1 MLLNLKNISLS
12 FGKRIILDDV
22 SFNVKKGEI
31 IAITGKSGTGKTS
44 LLGIISGLLK
54 PDTGKVLYK
63 DSDIVNWWDFR
74 KSSFRNKK
82 IGFVFQF
89 FNLLPDL
96 SAYENI
102 RYPSLKRIFPKNV
115 HKEIVDIAEILGIS
129 GILKQK
135 PVTLSGGERQRVA
148 IARAIINGPALLLA
162 DEPTGNLD
170 VLTAV
175 EIKNLF
181 VELKEKRG
189 ISIVLVTH
197 DQNLIKIADRHY
209 HLENSKL
216 SLVEKETEKAPVQKK
231 IAAPSSKK
239 SSVKAAKAKPEAK
252 ISAKS
257 SAKKSSA
264 KKAVVKTAKS
274 KSDSKSPVKSNAT
287 KKEVVKKAKAPSTS
301 AKKAPVSKAKAQ
313 KKKPEKQ

>member
-54 PDTGKVLYK
+54 PDRGKVLYQ

-102 RYPSLKRIFPKNV
+102 RYPSLKRLFPKNV

-148 IARAIINGPALLLA
+148 IARAIINGPDLLLA

-181 VELKEKRG
+181 IELKEKRG

-197 DQNLIKIADRHY
+197 DQSLIGISDRHY
-209 HLENSKL
+209 HLENSRL
-216 SLVEKETEKAPVQKK
+216 SLVEKEIAQVPVQKK
-231 IAAPSSKK
+231 ASASSSKK

-252 ISAKS
+252 TSV
-257 SAKKSSA
+257 KSSA

-274 KSDSKSPVKSNAT
+274 KAASKSLEKSNAT
-287 KKEVVKKAKAPSTS
+287 KKGVVKKAKVPSTS
-301 AKKAPVSKAKAQ
+301 VEKASDSKSKAQ
-313 KKKPEKQ
+313 KEKPEK

>member
-1 MLLNLKNISLS
+1 MLLNLKNLSLS

-22 SFNVKKGEI
+22 SFDVNKGEI

-54 PDTGKVLYK
+54 PDIGKVLYK
-63 DSDIVNWWDFR
+63 NSDIVNWWDFK
-74 KSSFRNKK
+74 KSAFRNKR

-115 HKEIVDIAEILGIS
+115 HKEIIDIAEILGIS

-148 IARAIINGPALLLA
+148 IARAVINGPALLLA

-170 VLTAV
+170 VVTAV

-197 DQNLIKIADRHY
+197 DQNLIEIADRHY
-209 HLENSKL
+209 HLENSRL
-216 SLVEKETEKAPVQKK
+216 SLVEKEIVEVPAQKK
-231 IAAPSSKK
+231 AVTPSSKKASVKKASAKAGKTKAKAKTSVESSSKK
-239 SSVKAAKAKPEAK
+239 SSVK
-252 ISAKS
+252 
-257 SAKKSSA
+257 
-264 KKAVVKTAKS
+264 TAKS
-274 KSDSKSPVKSNAT
+274 KSAPKAVVKSSAS
-287 KKEVVKKAKAPSTS
+287 KKGVVKKATSTKVSAEKAPD
-301 AKKAPVSKAKAQ
+301 SKTQ
-313 KKKPEKQ
+313 KKKSEK

>member
-54 PDTGKVLYK
+54 PDRGKVLYQ

-148 IARAIINGPALLLA
+148 IARAIINGPDLLLA

-181 VELKEKRG
+181 IELKEKRG

-197 DQNLIKIADRHY
+197 DQSLIGISDRHY
-209 HLENSKL
+209 HLENSRL
-216 SLVEKETEKAPVQKK
+216 SLVEKEIEKVPVQKK
-231 IAAPSSKK
+231 IAASSSKK
-239 SSVKAAKAKPEAK
+239 PSVKAAKTKAEAK
-252 ISAKS
+252 TSV
-257 SAKKSSA
+257 KSSA

-274 KSDSKSPVKSNAT
+274 KSASKSLEKSNAT
-287 KKEVVKKAKAPSTS
+287 KKGVVKKAKVPSTS
-301 AKKAPVSKAKAQ
+301 VEKASDSKSKAQ
-313 KKKPEKQ
+313 KEKPEK

>member
-63 DSDIVNWWDFR
+63 DSDIVNWWDFK

-115 HKEIVDIAEILGIS
+115 HKEIIDISEILGIS

-148 IARAIINGPALLLA
+148 IARAIINRPALLLA

-170 VLTAV
+170 VVTAV

-181 VELKEKRG
+181 IELKEKRG

-197 DQNLIKIADRHY
+197 DQSLIGISDRHY
-209 HLENSKL
+209 HLENSRL
-216 SLVEKETEKAPVQKK
+216 SLVEKEIEKVPVQKK
-231 IAAPSSKK
+231 IAASSSKK
-239 SSVKAAKAKPEAK
+239 PSVKAAKTKAEAK
-252 ISAKS
+252 TSV
-257 SAKKSSA
+257 KSSA

-274 KSDSKSPVKSNAT
+274 KSASKSLEKSNAT
-287 KKEVVKKAKAPSTS
+287 KKGVVKKAKVPSS
-301 AKKAPVSKAKAQ
+301 SVEKAPDSKSKAQ
-313 KKKPEKQ
+313 KEKPEK

>member
-63 DSDIVNWWDFR
+63 DSDIVNWWDFK

-115 HKEIVDIAEILGIS
+115 HKEIIDISEILGIS

-148 IARAIINGPALLLA
+148 IARAIINRPALLLA

-170 VLTAV
+170 VVTAV

-181 VELKEKRG
+181 IELKEKRG

-209 HLENSKL
+209 HLENSRL
-216 SLVEKETEKAPVQKK
+216 SLVEKETEKVPAQKK
-231 IAAPSSKK
+231 SPASSSKK
-239 SSVKAAKAKPEAK
+239 SSVKAVKAKPEAK
-252 ISAKS
+252 TS
-257 SAKKSSA
+257 KKPSV
-264 KKAVVKTAKS
+264 KKAVAKTAKS
-274 KSDSKSPVKSNAT
+274 KSDLKSSVKSNAT
-287 KKEVVKKAKAPSTS
+287 KKGVVEKTKVSSTSVEKAPD
-301 AKKAPVSKAKAQ
+301 SKTKAQ
-313 KKKPEKQ
+313 KKNPDK